1 MTRYR
6 WLLMALLCLATVFS
20 VACSTQEEYPAQTA
34 PTAPAEV
41 RPETAPTTS
50 PADLSSALV
59 TTGELLRVDLAANT
73 FAIRTAEGT
82 EEILTFSESTQV
94 FGAASAQGL
103 SSQTGSQV
111 RVYYIEQDGQKRAIR
126 VETS

>member
-1 MTRYR
+1 MNRYR
-6 WLLMALLCLATVFS
+6 WLLMAPLCLAAVFS

-34 PTAPAEV
+34 PSAPAEV

-50 PADLSSALV
+50 PDLSSALV

-73 FAIRTAEGT
+73 FAIRTAEGR
-82 EEILTFSESTQV
+82 EEILMFSESTQV
-94 FGAASAQGL
+94 LGAASAQGL

-111 RVYYIEQDGQKRAIR
+111 RVYYLEQDGQKRAIR